1 MAGMKVILTRLTE
14 NMILTDLRTLTDH
27 PKILTQNMLRIMKQ
41 LKTKKKLLK
50 VVKEKKQ
57 LKVVKNQHLKLKKK
71 IISLI
76 SIGLIRLSMKK

>member
-1 MAGMKVILTRLTE
+1 
-14 NMILTDLRTLTDH
+14 
-27 PKILTQNMLRIMKQ
+27 MLRIKKQ